1 MRSDINLGML
11 DGIARYVENGCAPGG
26 FLTAVLRNDFV
37 EVIACTDHENIERLP
52 AFASY
57 MYNCLPAGIWRSR
70 EAMKKWMGLEQED
83 RDKILG
89 RSPSWQNRP
98 KTPEECVERFGSDDE
113 QNRIDKYAADMEVTM
128 MQDRIAEL
136 EADASQLY
144 ALKTGLLDRVKCLEA
159 RNAELLKERATLNV
173 DVAMAESVTKAAAEQ
188 GELYRKHMENYRAKA
203 NAQAGEIT
211 RLNERVAELTQ
222 VMAIANQ
229 QTDEITELRAKI
241 TELREAYE

>member
-1 MRSDINLGML
+1 MSNAELQAEVAKWKALAIHSSDEGTHFYYK
-11 DGIARYVENGCAPGG
+11 DECEGAWAR
-26 FLTAVLRNDFV
+26 
-37 EVIACTDHENIERLP
+37 I
-52 AFASY
+52 
-57 MYNCLPAGIWRSR
+57 
-70 EAMKKWMGLEQED
+70 K
-83 RDKILG
+83 
-89 RSPSWQNRP
+89 
-98 KTPEECVERFGSDDE
+98 
-113 QNRIDKYAADMEVTM
+113 
-128 MQDRIAEL
+128 EL